1 MVTSRPVPQQTAQ
14 IFSPLAGQNRS
25 GLRFSQIGQD
35 TNSPR
40 NIRTIQQNTRWGDKR
55 QKRGTKTQAM
65 MTLFWKR
72 RLDMISRKLTVNR
85 RAPPSSQRGLGVA
98 AWGITPRPMLEK

>member
-55 QKRGTKTQAM
+55 QKRGTKTQAL
-65 MTLFWKR
+65 MTLFWMWREGKI
-72 RLDMISRKLTVNR
+72 ISTIALPPRPLTVHPHSFVIGTR
-85 RAPPSSQRGLGVA
+85 EL
-98 AWGITPRPMLEK
+98 

>member
-72 RLDMISRKLTVNR
+72 RAAIISRR
-85 RAPPSSQRGLGVA
+85 MPSTTKASPSVQRGLSVA
-98 AWGITPRPMLEK
+98 PGEKTPTVVL